1 MNETKDEMLE
11 TYGWSTHE
19 DLFGGY
25 VYENVPEATD
35 FINIIYEGGC
45 FGNFLRFFI
54 DKFSKL
60 TPEINKNPFTT
71 QGTAHSLTED
81 DYSGRVIRE
90 HMRFVYTNKGKKDL
104 PVCITLP
111 FQKDKITN
119 HTLVYLKSAQL
130 YRCSEPSFIVDIDHL
145 WQQTKESIEVKHSLD
160 APLNLDEHGID
171 PGTKSLVNYKEK
183 ICELYN
189 LPKDIKHIPKF
200 IVRDWYK
207 KDFLNNLETT
217 YEYKHFNL
225 MKNHPFWKEQNMYHF
240 PLECFFDSQYFMK
253 EMRLMDTHFNLELDF
268 ERKQEMGQIFE
279 KHLKLDQHRMKV
291 ITAVKLIEDLDKNI
305 DIPELDVVTEAYIYA
320 QCEKM
325 FDYVQ
330 MPLVNNFFTNTREII
345 EYAKHYPQHYKAMNP
360 NLPKF
365 NGIDNPYYLYKDKK

>member
-1 MNETKDEMLE
+1 MDETKDEMLE
-11 TYGWSTHE
+11 TYGWSTKS
-19 DLFGGY
+19 DIFGDGLKPGHSSEWPDHWWNEY
-25 VYENVPEATD
+25 VATD
-35 FINIIYEGGC
+35 VINIIYEGGC
-45 FGNFLRFFI
+45 FGSFLKFFI

-60 TPEINKNPFTT
+60 TPEINKDPFTSS
-71 QGTAHSLTED
+71 GTAHGMKKED
-81 DYSGRVIRE
+81 FSGRILKM
-90 HMRFVYTNKGKKDL
+90 HMSFCDINKGKKDL
-104 PVCITLP
+104 PVCMILP
-111 FQKDKITN
+111 FQKNKNDHALI
-119 HTLVYLKSAQL
+119 YLKSAQL
-130 YRCSEPSFIVDIDHL
+130 YRCSDNDNLIDIDHL
-145 WQQTKESIEVKHSLD
+145 WQQPKDSIKTLSDHPITIS
-160 APLNLDEHGID
+160 I
-171 PGTKSLVNYKEK
+171 VNYKQK
-183 ICELYN
+183 ICKLYN
-189 LPKDIKHIPKF
+189 LPKDTKYIPKF

-207 KDFLNNLETT
+207 KEFLNNLETT
-217 YEYKHFNL
+217 YEYKHFDL
-225 MKNHPFWKEQNMYHF
+225 MKNYPYWKEQNMYHF

-305 DIPELDVVTEAYIYA
+305 DIPELDVVAEAYIYA